1 MNASIYVRYFVLYYV
16 RILFISKGEY
26 EYSYV
31 VSVGNEEYESRT
43 SKRSAK
49 QPFLT
54 EDIKMIEYPGKAL
67 LKGSDTM
74 HRV

>member
-1 MNASIYVRYFVLYYV
+1 MHQYIYIWYLVFHYV
-16 RILFISKGEY
+16 QISKGEY

-54 EDIKMIEYPGKAL
+54 EDIKMIEYPGIE
-67 LKGSDTM
+67 
-74 HRV
+74 RVWYYV